1 MASKASYDATAVLG
15 IAAASGAAWWYQSK
29 PQAPVEMAGAS
40 GGLAASAP
48 NAAASS
54 PTSAA
59 SAPVARPAGVEVAK
73 VEKMQLQ
80 DDAQSVGSLRSRQS
94 VMLRPEVAGRIKQLG
109 FTDGQRVRKGQ
120 VLVQLDDVLQRAEI
134 KQAQAQVS
142 IALANLKRNQELV
155 AQNFVAQRV
164 LEESAANLQVVEAQL
179 ALSCARLSRMA
190 ILAPFDAT
198 VGIRV
203 VNIGDFVK
211 DGADLINLEDTSSMF
226 VDFRLPERFQGKV
239 RLQQPVEL
247 TLDAFPGRA
256 FKARIEAIDPLL
268 DVNGRSVGV
277 RALLPNTM
285 GEPVR
290 ETGRGG
296 SGGAGGPGGRAGSAP
311 PQGSSGGAGGAS
323 PGVAGASRTGGVSVA
338 TAGRPG
344 ANPQTGSGPAMAAG
358 AGGQGAR
365 MGARAGGPP
374 AGPAAA
380 GARTG
385 APGGG
390 GGAQANANP
399 MDANGC
405 PVDAA
410 IGPSTE
416 SSVSAPAVGG
426 AASRSGRPGAGAGS
440 NVTGASG
447 GAAQGAGQGG
457 RGGIPGGQAAAGG
470 SPAPLRPGMF
480 ARVNTVFSINEAALV
495 IPEEAVVPQGG
506 RQFVIKAVPP
516 EEVAALDKSKLPEGV
531 KFFSL
536 RQEVRLGVRRA
547 GRVEVVSGLDEGQSI
562 VVAGHQRLQRDG
574 TPLRIVELAGARGA
588 QAGASAPGAA
598 SSMAGP
604 VINSAAATLGAS
616 MPASAASR

>member
-1 MASKASYDATAVLG
+1 MASKASYYVTAVIG

-29 PQAPVEMAGAS
+29 PKAPTEMGGAGVGSAAGPAASGQGATSGAPAGAAPT
-40 GGLAASAP
+40 AA
-48 NAAASS
+48 
-54 PTSAA
+54 
-59 SAPVARPAGVEVAK
+59 VRPAGVEVAK

-134 KQAQAQVS
+134 RQAQAQVS

-164 LEESAANLQVVEAQL
+164 LDESAANLQVVEAQL

-256 FKARIEAIDPLL
+256 FKARIEVIDPLL

-277 RALLPNTM
+277 RAILPNTM
-285 GEPVR
+285 GEPAR

-296 SGGAGGPGGRAGSAP
+296 PGAAGSGRPGGSMAPGAGSRPGSAP
-311 PQGSSGGAGGAS
+311 GAQRGRSEVGAS
-323 PGVAGASRTGGVSVA
+323 AGAS
-338 TAGRPG
+338 
-344 ANPQTGSGPAMAAG
+344 SGMPPG

-365 MGARAGGPP
+365 TGARAGGPP
-374 AGPAAA
+374 GGPAGSASGARIGAA
-380 GARTG
+380 GG
-385 APGGG
+385 SGGG
-390 GGAQANANP
+390 AGAQANALSV
-399 MDANGC
+399 DANGC
-405 PVDAA
+405 PVDPANPAFTASMESPASVPSGSNSAA
-410 IGPSTE
+410 SGSR
-416 SSVSAPAVGG
+416 SAAG
-426 AASRSGRPGAGAGS
+426 AASNPSGSRGAGGQ
-440 NVTGASG
+440 
-447 GAAQGAGQGG
+447 GAAQGGRPFGPAGQAG
-457 RGGIPGGQAAAGG
+457 AAGN
-470 SPAPLRPGMF
+470 PAPLRPGMF
-480 ARVNTVFSINEAALV
+480 ARVNTVFSINDAALV

-506 RQFVIKAVPP
+506 RQFVVRSVPP
-516 EEVAALDKSKLPEGV
+516 EEVASVDKSKLPEGV
-531 KFFSL
+531 KFVSL

-547 GRVEVVSGLDEGQSI
+547 GRVEVLSGLEEGQSV

-574 TPLRIVELAGARGA
+574 TPLRIVELGARGP
-588 QAGASAPGAA
+588 QGGASAAAGAPSGAA
-598 SSMAGP
+598 SGS
-604 VINSAAATLGAS
+604 ISATPAL
-616 MPASAASR
+616 PASAASR